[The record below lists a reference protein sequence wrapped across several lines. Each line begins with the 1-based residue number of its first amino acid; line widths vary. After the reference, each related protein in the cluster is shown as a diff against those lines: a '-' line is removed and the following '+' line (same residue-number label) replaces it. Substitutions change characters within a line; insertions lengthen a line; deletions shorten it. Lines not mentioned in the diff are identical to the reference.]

1 MILVVGAEQEAWMG
15 FAGVASVTLILAMSA
30 VRGCTR
36 GAAMVE
42 LDEAAAGR
50 PVKTEVGQRLRV
62 TLPENRTTGYRWQV
76 SGGCAGILA
85 EEEDQA
91 TAGSGQPG
99 AGGTRVWVFAAKA
112 EGQCELRFESAR
124 AWEKSASG
132 KTVSFPV
139 TVTKGG

>member
-1 MILVVGAEQEAWMG
+1 MG
-15 FAGVASVTLILAMSA
+15 SAGVASVALFLALGG
-30 VRGCTR
+30 VWGCTR
-36 GAAMVE
+36 GAAMIE
-42 LDEAAAGR
+42 LNEAAAGR
-50 PVKTEVGQRLRV
+50 PVNVTVGERIKV
-62 TLPENRTTGYRWQV
+62 VLPENRTTGYRWQV
-76 SGGCAGILA
+76 GGDCSRILS

-124 AWEKSASG
+124 AWEKSATG

-139 TVTKGG
+139 AVKGG